1 MNAATDVLLQ
11 RNAFGRLVFTDEQG
25 RAHEGVTPV
34 RAFPLSAPGEGLSL
48 VGPDGHELA
57 WFDRLDQLPAA
68 ARALVEEELA
78 VREFTPRIERL
89 LAVSSFATP
98 STWRVRTDRGEMSFV
113 LKAEEDIRR
122 LPRGALLISSAEGLQ
137 LSVADRFALDR
148 ASRRLLDR
156 FL

>member
-1 MNAATDVLLQ
+1 MDFELH
-11 RNAFGRLVFTDEQG
+11 RNAFGRLVLTAADGTE
-25 RAHEGVTPV
+25 HVGVVPV
-34 RAFPLSAPGEGLSL
+34 RAFPLAAPGEGLSL

-57 WFDRLDQLPAA
+57 WLDRIEDLPAA

-78 VREFTPRIERL
+78 GRELVPRIERL

-98 STWRVRTDRGEMSFV
+98 STWRVRTDRGETSFV

-122 LPRGALLISSAEGLQ
+122 LQGGALLVASAAGLQ
-137 LSVADRFALDR
+137 FLVPDRSGLDR
-148 ASRRLLDR
+148 ASRRLLER